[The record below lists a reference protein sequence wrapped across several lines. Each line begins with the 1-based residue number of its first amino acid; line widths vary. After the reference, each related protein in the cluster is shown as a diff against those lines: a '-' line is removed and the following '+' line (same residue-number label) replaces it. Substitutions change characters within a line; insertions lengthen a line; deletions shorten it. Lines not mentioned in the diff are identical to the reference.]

1 MITLNMLKKS
11 HKVIDNSF
19 INTYTV
25 NRMLCSIF
33 YIVHRL
39 IFGYFIS
46 MKDLFVRILYK
57 NLKYDIIDIINIICV
72 V

>member
-25 NRMLCSIF
+25 NRMLCSI
-33 YIVHRL
+33 YSIGINKTIVND
-39 IFGYFIS
+39 F
-46 MKDLFVRILYK
+46 M
-57 NLKYDIIDIINIICV
+57 
-72 V
+72 

>member
-39 IFGYFIS
+39 TFGYFIS
-46 MKDLFVRILYK
+46 
-57 NLKYDIIDIINIICV
+57 NKYERFICENTL
-72 V
+72 

>member
-33 YIVHRL
+33 YILHKE
-39 IFGYFIS
+39 IIGYFIC
-46 MKDLFVRILYK
+46 
-57 NLKYDIIDIINIICV
+57 NKYERFICENTL
-72 V
+72 

>member
-1 MITLNMLKKS
+1 MLKKS
-11 HKVIDNSF
+11 HKVIDNSV

-33 YIVHRL
+33 YIVRRL

-46 MKDLFVRILYK
+46 
-57 NLKYDIIDIINIICV
+57 NKYERFICENTL
-72 V
+72 

>member
-25 NRMLCSIF
+25 
-33 YIVHRL
+33 HRL

-46 MKDLFVRILYK
+46 
-57 NLKYDIIDIINIICV
+57 NKYERFICENTL
-72 V
+72 

>member
-25 NRMLCSIF
+25 NRMSVSYTHLSPNNAPT
-33 YIVHRL
+33 
-39 IFGYFIS
+39 
-46 MKDLFVRILYK
+46 FVPPI
-57 NLKYDIIDIINIICV
+57 
-72 V
+72 